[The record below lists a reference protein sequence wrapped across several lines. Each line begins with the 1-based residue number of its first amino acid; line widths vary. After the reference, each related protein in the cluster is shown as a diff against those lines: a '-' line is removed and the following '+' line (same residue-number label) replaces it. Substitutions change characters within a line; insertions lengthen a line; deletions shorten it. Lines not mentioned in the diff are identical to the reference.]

1 MYPRRSHIVH
11 VSITGSRSDPSMTA
25 AVLAVTRRLTGP
37 RRTRVD
43 VLRLA
48 LGFAIVAIGGVDPAM
63 RAMQWLAGSEAA
75 VAALG
80 ATALTAAAT
89 GLGALPVL
97 GVRQVSGAGR
107 ATMLGFSA
115 GIMLAAAVLSLL
127 VPALESATALAGG
140 SSAFALVGVGLA
152 GGALALRWAD
162 RALPH
167 LHLPATSVGHPGA
180 SARSA
185 LLVAV
190 AIALHNLPEGLAVGT
205 ASAGGGGGAV
215 TLGIALQNMPEG
227 LVVATALASLGV
239 ARLAAFGIAFATGL
253 LEPVGGLIG
262 ASLAAGSAVALPWAL
277 SAAAG
282 AMLFVVLHEMVPQ
295 LRRAGVR
302 PALGA
307 AAGIATMIALD
318 VAVG

>member
-1 MYPRRSHIVH
+1 
-11 VSITGSRSDPSMTA
+11 MTA
-25 AVLAVTRRLTGP
+25 VVLAVTRRLSGT
-37 RRTRVD
+37 RRSLGD

-48 LGFAIVAIGGVDPAM
+48 LGFAIVSVGGVYLAA
-63 RAMQWLAGSEAA
+63 RAMQWVAGNEAA
-75 VAALG
+75 AAALA

-89 GLGALPVL
+89 GLGALPAL
-97 GVRQVSGAGR
+97 AVRQVSEAGR
-107 ATMLGFSA
+107 ATTLGFSA

-127 VPALESATALAGG
+127 VPAFESATTLAGG
-140 SSAFALVGVGLA
+140 GRAAAIVAIGLA
-152 GGALALRWAD
+152 GGALGLHWAD

-167 LHLPATSVGHPGA
+167 QHLPATLVGRSA
-180 SARSA
+180 SSARSA
-185 LLVAV
+185 MLVAV
-190 AIALHNLPEGLAVGT
+190 AIALHNLPEGLAVGA
-205 ASAGGGGGAV
+205 ASPTGAGGAV

-239 ARLAAFGIAFATGL
+239 ARIAAFGIAFATGL

-262 ASLAAGSAVALPWAL
+262 ASVAGGSAIALPWAL

-295 LRRAGVR
+295 LRKAGVR

-318 VAVG
+318 AAVG

>member
-1 MYPRRSHIVH
+1 
-11 VSITGSRSDPSMTA
+11 MTA
-25 AVLAVTRRLTGP
+25 AVLAVTRRLSGP
-37 RRTRVD
+37 RRVQGD

-48 LGFAIVAIGGVDPAM
+48 LGFAIVSVGGVYLAV
-63 RAMQWLAGSEAA
+63 RAMQWLAGSQAA
-75 VAALG
+75 VAALE

-97 GVRQVSGAGR
+97 AVRQVSEAGR

-127 VPALESATALAGG
+127 VPAFESATALAGG
-140 SSAFALVGVGLA
+140 GGGAAIVAVGLA

-162 RALPH
+162 RWLPH
-167 LHLPATSVGHPGA
+167 QHLPPTPVGRSGS

-185 LLVAV
+185 MLVAV
-190 AIALHNLPEGLAVGT
+190 AIALHNLPEGLAVGA
-205 ASAGGGGGAV
+205 ASAGGAGGAA

-262 ASLAAGSAVALPWAL
+262 ASVAGGSAIALPGAL

-282 AMLFVVLHEMVPQ
+282 AMLFVVLHEMIPQ

-307 AAGIATMIALD
+307 ATGIAAMIALD
-318 VAVG
+318 AAVG

>member
-1 MYPRRSHIVH
+1 MRRAESPNLRAWA
-11 VSITGSRSDPSMTA
+11 TEFRTDTPMTA
-25 AVLAVTRRLTGP
+25 AVLAATRRLGSAY
-37 RRTRVD
+37 RSRGD

-48 LGFAIVAIGGVDPAM
+48 LGFAVVSVGGVYLAA
-63 RAMQWLAGSEAA
+63 RTIQWVAGNEAA
-75 VAALG
+75 LAALG

-89 GLGALPVL
+89 GLGALPAL
-97 GVRQVSGAGR
+97 FVRQVSEAGR

-127 VPALESATALAGG
+127 VPAFEAATAFAGAGG
-140 SSAFALVGVGLA
+140 AVALVAAGLA
-152 GGALALRWAD
+152 GGALAIRWAD
-162 RALPH
+162 RSLPH
-167 LHLPATSVGHPGA
+167 QHLPATRVGS

-185 LLVAV
+185 VLVAV
-190 AIALHNLPEGLAVGT
+190 AIALHNLPEGLAVGAAT
-205 ASAGGGGGAV
+205 AGGSSSAV

-239 ARLAAFGIAFATGL
+239 ARLAAFGVAFATGL

-262 ASLAAGSAVALPWAL
+262 ASVAGGSAIALPWAL
-277 SAAAG
+277 AAAAG

-295 LRRAGVR
+295 LRSAGVR

-307 AAGIATMIALD
+307 LAGIAAMIALD
-318 VAVG
+318 AAVG

>member
-1 MYPRRSHIVH
+1 
-11 VSITGSRSDPSMTA
+11 MTA

-37 RRTRVD
+37 RRAWVD
-43 VLRLA
+43 VMRLA
-48 LGFAIVAIGGVDPAM
+48 LGFAIVSIGGVYLAV
-63 RAMQWLAGSEAA
+63 RAMQWLAGGEAA

-97 GVRQVSGAGR
+97 AVRQVSESGR

-115 GIMLAAAVLSLL
+115 GIMLAAAVVSLI
-127 VPALESATALAGG
+127 VPAFESATALARGG
-140 SSAFALVGVGLA
+140 SAIALVSVGLA

-167 LHLPATSVGHPGA
+167 QHLPATPVGRSGA

-185 LLVAV
+185 ALVAI
-190 AIALHNLPEGLAVGT
+190 AIALHNLPEGLAVGA
-205 ASAGGGGGAV
+205 ASAAGAGGAV

-262 ASLAAGSAVALPWAL
+262 ASVAGASASALPWAL

-302 PALGA
+302 PALAA
-307 AAGIATMIALD
+307 AAGIAAMIALD
-318 VAVG
+318 AAAG